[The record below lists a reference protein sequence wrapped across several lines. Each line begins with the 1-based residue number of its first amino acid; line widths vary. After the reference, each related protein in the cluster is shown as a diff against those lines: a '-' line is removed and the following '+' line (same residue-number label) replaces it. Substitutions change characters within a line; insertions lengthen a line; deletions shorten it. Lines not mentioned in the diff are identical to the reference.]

1 MTQRQKQQVLLE
13 IMVNTYLLLTGLLPT
28 LNLFKKKM
36 QYQWSRAKGGVIK
49 LSMPIFFITALEE
62 RDSIQI
68 ITQFS
73 CIIADF
79 KKQ

>member
-36 QYQWSRAKGGVIK
+36 QYQ
-49 LSMPIFFITALEE
+49 
-62 RDSIQI
+62 
-68 ITQFS
+68 
-73 CIIADF
+73 
-79 KKQ
+79 